1 MPSIAWR
8 TLFFMWLLFSV
19 GSAFFSDSLLAIPSY
34 NPTHPFSAASTSIIN
49 PLPCCIHVV
58 FVFYHSE
65 KLISIW
71 PSHTDYHTCSSAW
84 ASSKRYFQCP
94 KKKKHLSCT
103 IAVTFFSLSLDSLF
117 YYQHKIYIPK
127 PIFASLLPLLHS
139 RFFFF
144 TLNK

>member
-19 GSAFFSDSLLAIPSY
+19 GSAFFCDSLLVIPSY
-34 NPTHPFSAASTSIIN
+34 NPTHSFSAASASIIY

-71 PSHTDYHTCSSAW
+71 PSHTDYNTCSSAW
-84 ASSKRYFQCP
+84 ASSKRYFQRP
-94 KKKKHLSCT
+94 KKTPTSHARLLSL
-103 IAVTFFSLSLDSLF
+103 FFLSLDSLF
-117 YYQHKIYIPK
+117 YYQYETYIPK

-139 RFFFF
+139 QLFFHPE
-144 TLNK
+144 

>member
-94 KKKKHLSCT
+94 KKKKNTSHARL
-103 IAVTFFSLSLDSLF
+103 LSLFFLSLWIHCF
-117 YYQHKIYIPK
+117 ITNTKF
-127 PIFASLLPLLHS
+127 IFLNLSLLLSYLCYTQD
-139 RFFFF
+139 FFFHPE
-144 TLNK
+144 